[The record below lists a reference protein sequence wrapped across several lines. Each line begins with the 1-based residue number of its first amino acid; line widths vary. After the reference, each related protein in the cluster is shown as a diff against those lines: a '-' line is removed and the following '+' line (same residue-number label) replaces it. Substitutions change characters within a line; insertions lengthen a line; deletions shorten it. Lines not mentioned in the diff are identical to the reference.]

1 HGDPAFHRAR
11 NVDVPFRRADV
22 VDAAGRRR
30 DGDRHAALRDLGV
43 DRARRT
49 VAGEH
54 DVGAGLGAPETDRAG
69 DVVEMDR
76 ALGAAHVDV
85 VDPVDRAAAL
95 RDAKSHGDA
104 GRDEDVEPAARPH
117 AEDDSASLV
126 VALAAH
132 RLGSVAN
139 AEGHARDARAAS
151 GRDRHVVEAAVHDD
165 QRRRVDR
172 ERRARAAALA
182 GRLRVAGARTPAE
195 QPQRQSR
202 QADADG
208 EPDESSF
215 PHAFSTQ
222 ARARGFAR
230 PERARSHSVKPSTQR
245 ADHCGS
251 ALFRVESSLLAFFIA
266 FAAVM
271 LAGAVACAVLALRMR
286 DAYRSESAVV
296 RALLEA
302 GGAGSADAL
311 AATLATARRRAAAIP
326 ALAET
331 ADHIADRHHSLN
343 AALSMRTQAAAREQE
358 AIELAIRE
366 ISGSDQTLSR
376 LSQEI
381 GSVSSAVEE
390 SVASIGLLSRNVGD
404 LADNVGT
411 VSSAI
416 GELAVSVNQ
425 VAGSAR
431 DASVRS
437 LEADTKA
444 KDGAVAVERLVGS
457 TREIADDIGAVVER
471 MEELGAASAQIGS
484 IVETIDAIA
493 DQTNL
498 LALNA
503 AIEAARAGE
512 QGRGF
517 AVVADEIR
525 KLAERSAASTREIGS
540 LVRDIQQRTSD
551 VVRSTNASRDKVQ
564 TGLDMADVAGRAI

>member
-1 HGDPAFHRAR
+1 
-11 NVDVPFRRADV
+11 
-22 VDAAGRRR
+22 
-30 DGDRHAALRDLGV
+30 
-43 DRARRT
+43 
-49 VAGEH
+49 
-54 DVGAGLGAPETDRAG
+54 
-69 DVVEMDR
+69 M
-76 ALGAAHVDV
+76 
-85 VDPVDRAAAL
+85 
-95 RDAKSHGDA
+95 
-104 GRDEDVEPAARPH
+104 
-117 AEDDSASLV
+117 
-126 VALAAH
+126 
-132 RLGSVAN
+132 
-139 AEGHARDARAAS
+139 
-151 GRDRHVVEAAVHDD
+151 
-165 QRRRVDR
+165 
-172 ERRARAAALA
+172 
-182 GRLRVAGARTPAE
+182 
-195 QPQRQSR
+195 
-202 QADADG
+202 
-208 EPDESSF
+208 
-215 PHAFSTQ
+215 
-222 ARARGFAR
+222 
-230 PERARSHSVKPSTQR
+230 
-245 ADHCGS
+245 
-251 ALFRVESSLLAFFIA
+251 LAFFIA

-564 TGLDMADVAGRAI
+564 TGLDMADVAGRAIHDISSAVAQANRLIEEISIAAREQATTSSGIADSVEQMNTLTRASATSLQEQALAGRQITAGIAEIDRHTKSVDEAVVRQRRAFDRLAEESAILADARAATRDALSGLDELAETLRARIAALAEASVSPAVERPQTTARTRIPATR

>member
-1 HGDPAFHRAR
+1 
-11 NVDVPFRRADV
+11 
-22 VDAAGRRR
+22 
-30 DGDRHAALRDLGV
+30 
-43 DRARRT
+43 
-49 VAGEH
+49 
-54 DVGAGLGAPETDRAG
+54 
-69 DVVEMDR
+69 
-76 ALGAAHVDV
+76 
-85 VDPVDRAAAL
+85 
-95 RDAKSHGDA
+95 
-104 GRDEDVEPAARPH
+104 PAARPH

-343 AALSMRTQAAAREQE
+343 AALSMRTQAAARE
-358 AIELAIRE
+358 LAIRE